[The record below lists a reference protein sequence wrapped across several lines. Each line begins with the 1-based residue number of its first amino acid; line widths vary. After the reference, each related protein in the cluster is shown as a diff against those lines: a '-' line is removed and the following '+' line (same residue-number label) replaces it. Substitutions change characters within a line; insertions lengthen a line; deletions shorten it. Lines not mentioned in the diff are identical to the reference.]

1 MIELYT
7 ATTANGRRATLMLE
21 ECGLAY
27 APHKIELGAGAKKP
41 ADFLKLNPQGT
52 IPVIV
57 DPEGPGSKPLV
68 LKQSAAILLY
78 LAEKTGRFLPAE
90 PASRATA
97 LQWLMY
103 AVTDAGPASGAI
115 FLSSA
120 VFPEKV
126 ASVTS
131 FLESRFVGLCRVAD
145 ARLAEAPYLAGGE
158 YSVADVAFYPIIAGR
173 QALIDKADGLAN
185 LKRWAAALALRP
197 AVERALKVAA

>member
-7 ATTANGRRATLMLE
+7 ATTGNGRRATLMLE

-27 APHKIELGAGAKKP
+27 APHKIELGPGANKP

-57 DPEGPGSKPLV
+57 DPEGPGGKPFV

-78 LAEKTGRFLPAE
+78 LAEKTGKLLPKDA
-90 PASRATA
+90 AARALA
-97 LQWLMY
+97 HQWLMF
-103 AVTDAGPASGAI
+103 AVTDIGPASGAI
-115 FLSSA
+115 FLSTA

-131 FLESRFVGLCRVAD
+131 FFETRFMDFCRVVER
-145 ARLAEAPYLAGGE
+145 RLGEAPYLAGGE
-158 YSVADVAFYPIIAGR
+158 LSVADVALYPIIAGR
-173 QALIDKADGLAN
+173 QAMVDKAEGLAN
-185 LKRWAAALALRP
+185 VKRWAASLAARP
-197 AVERALKVAA
+197 TVVRAFKVAA